1 MRIYV
6 HCASRL
12 NTDFVS
18 VATNSS
24 SKDDQF
30 ITSVGNHIY
39 ETLREHWTNA
49 PHTPVG
55 EQRERMVEKFSEQHR
70 VRILIEVRYRSRLP
84 FLRLEI
90 DRPDQTPRGT
100 VSMRLANDVK
110 QHLFIALFALIEKN
124 PQALSDCVFM
134 YDGKIVKHSRDR
146 IKLDQC
152 QKN

>member
-30 ITSVGNHIY
+30 ITSIGNHIY

-55 EQRERMVEKFSEQHR
+55 EQRERMVEKFSKQHR

-90 DRPDQTPRGT
+90 D
-100 VSMRLANDVK
+100 
-110 QHLFIALFALIEKN
+110 LFYALSALIEKN